1 MSCIPLVDISYLTS
15 VPTSF
20 IIPEGGR
27 EILAG
32 ETSISSDSVT
42 IITGF
47 FNVPSFNSGGIV
59 LNNTPP
65 SISPIN
71 LLNNSLNKLGH
82 PISSINLLNN
92 LLNKSDQPL
101 SLNFQP
107 SVISSSTFG
116 YGQFLIPSSGYYFI
130 SATISITN
138 NNKSGSLTLFLYN
151 INNSGII
158 LPLALNTVQIT
169 PIELNILN
177 LTSSFSGTIY
187 NNLSTLVYLNANNR
201 IFFATSQN
209 TNSPLISTPDNRF
222 LITRLLP

>member
-82 PISSINLLNN
+82 PISSINLLN
-92 LLNKSDQPL
+92 KSDQPL

-107 SVISSSTFG
+107 SIISSSTFG